1 MRIFIEGRGRK
12 RNVEVGGRGREG
24 ACFADEAIGGRGRV
38 GYRGGTSWVWV
49 RKGWACPVWLLD
61 HGQVS
66 CRVCSAEDRSDG
78 RKVMNLLG
86 VEGKEV

>member
-1 MRIFIEGRGRK
+1 MGHERMGLSGM
-12 RNVEVGGRGREG
+12 
-24 ACFADEAIGGRGRV
+24 A
-38 GYRGGTSWVWV
+38 
-49 RKGWACPVWLLD
+49 PD

-66 CRVCSAEDRSDG
+66 CRVCSAEDGSDG